1 MMTCDPKWDKD
12 LVALSFK
19 SSASGMLAICDF
31 HFALPGA
38 SVKQMKPSK
47 FVHSIWERM
56 RNDFYWVA
64 LKHAG
69 EVFCPNIGLN
79 HVDTYPRAA
88 FPSVFP

>member
-1 MMTCDPKWDKD
+1 MGQRFGGAFIQKFSLRYACYLRFSLRTTR
-12 LVALSFK
+12 
-19 SSASGMLAICDF
+19 
-31 HFALPGA
+31 A
-38 SVKQMKPSK
+38 SVKQMKLSK